1 MHYLE
6 DFKVAKEYGQ
16 QTFKKLVELNIAPT
30 PQNFEI
36 WYSWVSNRIPKL
48 KRDLDA
54 LITGNLPYTET
65 VANELYEQYFV
76 SSAEASTTVLEVGD
90 RLQDQLDVMM
100 ENIASASADTS
111 EYGSTLA
118 EAGGQLA
125 KIQGSEGA
133 AALVEKLVSATKTMQ
148 SRASELEQRL
158 EASNNEVKDLRANLD
173 SIRKEALTDQLTAL
187 PNRKA
192 FDQVMESET
201 ARAAEGKTDLC
212 LLFTDI
218 DHFKKFNDT
227 WGHQTGDNVL
237 RLVGRTLQNNTKG
250 QDTPARYGGEEFA
263 VILPNTPIAN
273 AAKLAEQLRES
284 VKSKKL
290 QRKSTGEDL
299 GSVTISIGVA
309 QYKHGEPVEEFI
321 HRADSCLYAAKRSG
335 RDRVIC
341 EGADELELVEDL
353 KQGTA

>member
-6 DFKVAKEYGQ
+6 DFMVAKEYGQ
-16 QTFKKLVELNIAPT
+16 QTFEKLVELNIAPT

-48 KRDLDA
+48 KKDLDA
-54 LITGNLPYTET
+54 LIASNLPYTEN

-76 SSAEASTTVLEVGD
+76 SNAEASATVLEVGD
-90 RLQDQLDVMM
+90 RLQIQLDAMM
-100 ENIASASADTS
+100 ENIASATADTS
-111 EYGSTLA
+111 AYGSTLA

-125 KIQGSEGA
+125 KLQDGEGA
-133 AALVEKLVSATKTMQ
+133 ASMIETLVTATHKMQ
-148 SRASELEQRL
+148 SRTAELEKRL
-158 EASNNEVKDLRANLD
+158 EDSNNEVKDLRSDLD
-173 SIRKEALTDQLTAL
+173 TIRKEALTDQLTAL

-192 FDQVMESET
+192 FDQVMQNET
-201 ARAAEGKTDLC
+201 ARALESKSDLC

-237 RLVGRTLQNNTKG
+237 RLVARTLQNNTKG

-263 VILPNTPIAN
+263 VVLPNTDIVN
-273 AAKLAEQLRES
+273 AEKLADQLRTS

-299 GSVTISIGVA
+299 GNVTISIGVA
-309 QYKHGEPVEEFI
+309 QYKPGEPVEDFV
-321 HRADSCLYAAKRSG
+321 HRADTCLYAAKRAG

-341 EGADELELVEDL
+341 EGAEELGLVEDL
-353 KQGTA
+353 KKGAA